1 MRSRGY
7 AAVARRARAVN
18 AMVPPSPWLSAR
30 KMNITYLND
39 TTHNSD
45 HRISDRIPSTPS
57 WLTGT
62 P

>member
-1 MRSRGY
+1 
-7 AAVARRARAVN
+7 VARRASAVS

-30 KMNITYLND
+30 RMNITYLND
-39 TTHNSD
+39 TTHISD
-45 HRISDRIPSTPS
+45 QRISDRMPSTPS